1 MKNTDL
7 LKAMNGIDE
16 QFLLE
21 ADPYQKKVRRSFT
34 FKRSWKLVSAFAV
47 LLLAVGIFYPLYN
60 RPVFNNFASDSTPSA
75 AYDVMEEK
83 AVTEEEMQE
92 LFVELPETIAGSS
105 LSESYI
111 RDEHSSAAGYC
122 DSEGRETFLVLRQD
136 IPFTY
141 PSVMP
146 SSDNGREMQ
155 DALPYTTV
163 IENSDGCSV
172 YWEKD
177 GFYYCLE
184 IRGSENCSADIIAEA
199 VGSIR

>member
-16 QFLLE
+16 RFLLE
-21 ADPYQKKVRRSFT
+21 ADPYQKKVRRSFA

-47 LLLAVGIFYPLYN
+47 LLLAVGIFYPLYS
-60 RPVFNNFASDSTPSA
+60 RPVYNNFTSDSAPA
-75 AYDVMEEK
+75 IAYDSKEEK
-83 AVTEEEMQE
+83 AAEEESMVE
-92 LFVELPETIAGSS
+92 LFAQLPETIAGSR

-111 RDEHSSAAGYC
+111 RDEHSSAASYC
-122 DSEGRETFLVLRQD
+122 DGEGKETFLVLRQD

-146 SSDNGREMQ
+146 ASDNGREMQ
-155 DALPYTTV
+155 DALPHTTV

-172 YWEKD
+172 YWQED

-184 IRGSENCSADIIAEA
+184 IRGSENCNAEIIAEA
-199 VGSIR
+199 VSSIR